1 MSQILVVTDGEEPLA
16 VPSSL
21 KRVSFEHY
29 LQDFPKRGETK
40 TRLVNLCDTDRY
52 LSRGYY
58 CSLLAEAR
66 GHHVLPSVITINDL
80 RDLKLRYSD
89 KAMLDAALAQN
100 GAHHAVEQTMLVL
113 FGWTE
118 APGMHKLARDIF
130 NKYPA
135 PILRCHWVVRH
146 KLLEVRVERTSV
158 EQLDA
163 NQQNQLLE
171 QLDRYTRSQWRS
183 PARKKRLRW
192 DMAIL
197 VNPQESH
204 PPSNSEALKRF
215 VTAAAKNGIDARL
228 IRTDEARPVSEFD
241 ALFIRE
247 TTAIDHPSYHM
258 ARAAEREGLVVIDSP
273 SSILRCCNKVFLHD
287 AFSYKGVP
295 ALNTRVVM
303 STSDAALDELETHLD
318 YPMVLKLPEGSF
330 SKGVYKVTDRPEL
343 AGRLNELLSTSALA
357 LAQEYCYTDFDW
369 RIGFLNGR
377 PLYACKYFMARDHWQ
392 IYNHGAKK
400 RQTSGGFETLA
411 TFETPRAVL
420 MAAQKAVAMIGD
432 GLYGV
437 DLKQSGSNVYVIE
450 VNDNPSIEAGVED
463 QYLGK
468 ELYMQV
474 MAEFAS
480 RLEKRGR

>member
-1 MSQILVVTDGEEPLA
+1 MSQILVVTDEDEPLA

-21 KRVSFEHY
+21 NRISFEYY
-29 LQDFPKRGETK
+29 LQEFPKRGETK
-40 TRLVNLCDTDRY
+40 TRLVNLCNTDRY

-80 RDLKLRYSD
+80 RDLKLRYAD
-89 KAMLDAALAQN
+89 KLMVDAAQALG
-100 GAHHAVEQTMLVL
+100 GASQTEEQTMLVL

-118 APGMHKLARDIF
+118 SAGMRKLARDIF

-135 PILRCHWVVRH
+135 PILMCHWVVKH
-146 KLLEVRVERTSV
+146 KLLEVRVGRASV
-158 EQLDA
+158 EQL
-163 NQQNQLLE
+163 NSHQQSQLLE
-171 QLDRYTRSQWRS
+171 QLDLYTRNQWRS

-192 DMAIL
+192 DMGIL
-197 VNPQESH
+197 VNPEESH

-215 VTAAAKNGIDARL
+215 IAAAAKNGIDARL
-228 IRTDEARPVSEFD
+228 IRADEARPVSEFD

-295 ALNTRVVM
+295 ALKTRVIM
-303 STSDAALDELETHLD
+303 STSPAALEELESHLD

-330 SKGVYKVTDRPEL
+330 SKGVYKVTNRADLVR
-343 AGRLNELLSTSALA
+343 RLNELLSASALA
-357 LAQEYCYTDFDW
+357 LAQEYFYTDFDW

-392 IYNHGAKK
+392 IYNHSASK
-400 RQTSGGFETLA
+400 RKTSGKFETLA
-411 TFETPRAVL
+411 TFETPRPVL
-420 MAAQKAVAMIGD
+420 LAAQKAATMIGD

-437 DLKQSGSNVYVIE
+437 DLKQSGTSVYVIE
-450 VNDNPSIEAGVED
+450 VNDNPSIDAGVED

-468 ELYMQV
+468 ELYMQI

-480 RLEKRGR
+480 RLERRGR